1 VRDYYPTFHALPAG
15 SQIRNLM
22 AACRQGGEAV
32 GNVNDIVRLV
42 GLFQVGSGCARY
54 PRKITWT
61 HPNEGAFIP
70 FSFFSFPLRAEKD
83 IGSSFKP

>member
-1 VRDYYPTFHALPAG
+1 
-15 SQIRNLM
+15 M
-22 AACRQGGEAV
+22 AASRQGGEAV
-32 GNVNDIVRLV
+32 GNVNDILRLV

>member
-1 VRDYYPTFHALPAG
+1 
-15 SQIRNLM
+15 M
-22 AACRQGGEAV
+22 

-54 PRKITWT
+54 PRKTTWT

-83 IGSSFKP
+83 IGSSFKLDVKRKGFCFLPGSTKRLRAGWTK